1 MGLGLSNAV
10 TSFVPVIDLNWDLQA
25 LYPSGELL
33 NIFLFFISQ
42 PESDFIVCTQDLL
55 LPPTSTTR
63 HCRYHHFHQSQEQ
76 TAIELALRSSPDI
89 VAIHVTIFVTS
100 SFNSAMELYLSEQ
113 ETEIPLWC
121 FCRKAFNAGQLLE
134 RLNEPGLQERL
145 LELCRTDPPRK
156 PLPPEL

>member
-1 MGLGLSNAV
+1 MWYLIVTVVPRCLAMGLGLSNAV

-76 TAIELALRSSPDI
+76 TAIELAPRSSPDT
-89 VAIHVTIFVTS
+89 VAIHITIFVTS
-100 SFNSAMELYLSEQ
+100 SFNLAMELYLSGFRAGNGN
-113 ETEIPLWC
+113 TPLV
-121 FCRKAFNAGQLLE
+121 F
-134 RLNEPGLQERL
+134 LQEGI
-145 LELCRTDPPRK
+145 
-156 PLPPEL
+156 